1 MMAPGKSLFRLAK
14 PAATAL
20 VLAAIVSAPAAAE
33 GRLNVYNWGDYINPE
48 VLQRFGEEYDVD
60 VSLDT
65 YGTNEEMLAKIQAGG
80 SSYDI
85 VFPSVWMHDV
95 MYNLDLLAK
104 TDIGS
109 HPDFKNIDPGAIRAQ
124 TDPEA
129 EYCLPFSWGS
139 VGIVYNKNEVDE
151 PLEGWEDFFALADQ
165 GKRIIVLDDP
175 RETLGI
181 GHVMNGTSVNSVD
194 EDEVV
199 AAADYIIDRIDKI
212 SAFTYDSIPLVQ
224 SGDVAAAHWYV
235 GANIF
240 VSQMPDVLAYIIPKE
255 GATVYQE
262 DICVLK
268 NAPNKENAI
277 KFLEFYL
284 NPEIAALNVEQ
295 QMNGTANVPALEFI
309 PEEIAQNETLYP
321 PEDVMDM
328 LQIFH
333 DLGGDI
339 RLYAREWRRVKSA
352 AR

>member
-1 MMAPGKSLFRLAK
+1 
-14 PAATAL
+14 
-20 VLAAIVSAPAAAE
+20 
-33 GRLNVYNWGDYINPE
+33 
-48 VLQRFGEEYDVD
+48 
-60 VSLDT
+60 
-65 YGTNEEMLAKIQAGG
+65 
-80 SSYDI
+80 
-85 VFPSVWMHDV
+85 
-95 MYNLDLLAK
+95 
-104 TDIGS
+104 
-109 HPDFKNIDPGAIRAQ
+109 
-124 TDPEA
+124 
-129 EYCLPFSWGS
+129 
-139 VGIVYNKNEVDE
+139 
-151 PLEGWEDFFALADQ
+151 
-165 GKRIIVLDDP
+165 
-175 RETLGI
+175 
-181 GHVMNGTSVNSVD
+181 MNGTSVNSVD

-295 QMNGTANVPALEFI
+295 QMNGTANVPALELI
-309 PEEIAQNETLYP
+309 PQEIAQNETLYP